1 MSGLQLL
8 LLFGCI
14 KRLIFIIIIIIIFII
29 FIILFLK
36 SETFVSGL
44 F

>member
-14 KRLIFIIIIIIIFII
+14 KRQIIIIIIFII

-44 F
+44 FRL